1 MNVRVFVNFLVSR
14 LDEKEMNSRGYGS
27 GEGSV
32 SGSRDQ
38 WVKRC
43 SSCSTLRYL
52 KLNKKRAATNQF
64 HLPQSFYLLFDPL
77 FYIILLVLLS
87 RSWTTNES
95 INNLSTGHSQHSQHK
110 CEVGHKTCTS
120 VYGRKVF
127 LYLVLRFAMFSSPYS
142 RIAGIAYNGGPQNRI
157 LDFHRS
163 IYGHF

>member
-1 MNVRVFVNFLVSR
+1 MKKKWIQEVMARVRVQFQVQEIS
-14 LDEKEMNSRGYGS
+14 ES
-27 GEGSV
+27 SV
-32 SGSRDQ
+32 VVHVPLWGTQ
-38 WVKRC
+38 
-43 SSCSTLRYL
+43 
-52 KLNKKRAATNQF
+52 KLWGTATNQF
-64 HLPQSFYLLFDPL
+64 HLPQGFYLLFDPL